1 MEEIEKL
8 RSDLD
13 EIDIEILQLLMRRT
27 EIVKEIGLIKKQYDI
42 PVVDRRREKKVYNNV
57 KEFALEHELDSDQ
70 IESIFREIMQFS
82 KKVQSEIIEK

>member
-27 EIVKEIGLIKKQYDI
+27 EIVKKIGLIKKQYDMPI
-42 PVVDRRREKKVYNNV
+42 VDRKREKKVYNNV
-57 KEFALEHELDSDQ
+57 KEFALKYELDFDQ
-70 IESIFREIMQFS
+70 IKSIFKEIMRFS
-82 KKVQSEIIEK
+82 KKVQSEILEK

>member
-27 EIVKEIGLIKKQYDI
+27 EIVKKIGLIKKQYAMPI
-42 PVVDRRREKKVYNNV
+42 VDRKREKKVYNNV
-57 KEFALEHELDSDQ
+57 KEFALKHELDYDQ
-70 IESIFREIMQFS
+70 IKSIFKEIMQFS
-82 KKVQSEIIEK
+82 KKVQSEILEK

>member
-13 EIDIEILQLLMRRT
+13 EIDMEILRLLMRRT
-27 EIVKEIGLIKKQYDI
+27 EIIKEIGLIKKQYDI
-42 PVVDRRREKKVYNNV
+42 PVVNRKREKKVYNNV

-70 IESIFREIMQFS
+70 IKSIFKKIMQFS
-82 KKVQSEIIEK
+82 KKVQSEILEK